1 MTQVA
6 EAIYE
11 DGVLRPLCDLELS
24 EGERVTLT
32 VKREEKPR
40 PRLTPEEYIALFT
53 RVYEG
58 LSEAE
63 IDEIESTFKRPLDM
77 FADVD

>member
-11 DGVLRPLCDLELS
+11 DGVLRPLCDLELR

-32 VKREEKPR
+32 VKREKQLSPEETLELFMSVYDG
-40 PRLTPEEYIALFT
+40 LTPEEIA
-53 RVYEG
+53 
-58 LSEAE
+58 
-63 IDEIESTFKRPLDM
+63 DIESHFKRPLDM
-77 FADVD
+77 FADLG

>member
-11 DGVLRPLCDLELS
+11 DGVLRPLCKLELR
-24 EGERVTLT
+24 EGEHVTLT
-32 VKREEKPR
+32 LKREGVK
-40 PRLTPEEYIALFT
+40 PRLTPEEYIALAHK
-53 RVYEG
+53 VYEG

-63 IDEIESTFKRPLDM
+63 IDEIESTVKRPLGM
-77 FADVD
+77 FADLE

>member
-11 DGVLRPLCDLELS
+11 DGVLRPLCDLELR
-24 EGERVTLT
+24 EGEHVTLT

-40 PRLTPEEYIALFT
+40 LTPEEYIALA
-53 RVYEG
+53 RKVYEG

-77 FADVD
+77 FADLE